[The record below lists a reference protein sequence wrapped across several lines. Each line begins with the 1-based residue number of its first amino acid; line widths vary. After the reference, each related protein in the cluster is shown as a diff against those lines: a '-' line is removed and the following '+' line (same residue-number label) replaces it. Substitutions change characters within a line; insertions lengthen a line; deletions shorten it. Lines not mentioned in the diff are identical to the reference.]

1 MAEQVAVDVKTLLLE
16 SETFG
21 MEQAEQI
28 RAALN
33 ADPDDVTRSLRE
45 AVAQL
50 QERVDDQQNATAT
63 ATRVRLGVAEYFLSR
78 NAKAVEHLEGG
89 ESEVAAFYRGRA
101 LLAQRKFD
109 EAEAAFKQAAK
120 AGADEAACTLQRAE
134 ALRGSGKLNDAQKL
148 LEQVESAA
156 GETAEFLYQKGCY
169 LQADGDDAAARE
181 LFERAVATDG
191 DHVGAVFALAYANDM
206 LGNDEEAIDLYER
219 ATKLRPLHVGAL
231 LNLGVLYEDTHRYD
245 RAADCYRR
253 ILQVYPNHP
262 RARLFLKDTEASH
275 DMYYDEEAERR
286 HDRLSQ
292 ILEIPVTDFE
302 LSVRSRNCLKRI
314 HVRTLGDLTQAT
326 EQDLLGSK
334 NFGETSL
341 QEIKDMMASKGLR
354 LGQALEEPGFGRL
367 GRRTEELTPQEQ
379 ATMARPISD
388 LGLSVRA
395 RKCMTKLD
403 INTVGDLIQRTGDE
417 LLECKNFG
425 VTSLNEVREK
435 LDALGLKLRGE

>member
-1 MAEQVAVDVKTLLLE
+1 MVEQLAVDVKGLLLE
-16 SETFG
+16 REHFG
-21 MEQAEQI
+21 LEEAEQI
-28 RAALN
+28 RRALN
-33 ADPDDVTRSLRE
+33 ESPEEVTRSLRE
-45 AVAQL
+45 ATAQL
-50 QERVDDQQNATAT
+50 EERLGEPQTAT
-63 ATRVRLGVAEYFLSR
+63 AARVRLGVAEYLLSR
-78 NAKAVEHLEGG
+78 NSKAVEHLRGC
-89 ESEVAAFYRGRA
+89 ESDAAAALYCGRA
-101 LLAQRKFD
+101 LLAQRQFD
-109 EAEAAFKQAAK
+109 EAEAAFRQAAK
-120 AGADEAACTLQRAE
+120 CGADETACALGRVE
-134 ALRGSGKLNDAQKL
+134 ALRRARKLNDAEKL
-148 LEQVESAA
+148 LADIEADA
-156 GETAEFLYQKGCY
+156 GETAEFLFQKGSR
-169 LQADGDDAAARE
+169 LQVGGDDAAARE
-181 LFERAVATDG
+181 LFERAVAVDG
-191 DHVGAVFALAYANDM
+191 THVGALFALGYANDL
-206 LGNDEEAIDLYER
+206 LGNDEAAIDLYAR
-219 ATKLRPLHVGAL
+219 ATRLRPLHVGAL

-314 HVRTLGDLTQAT
+314 NVRTLGDLTQAT

-341 QEIKDMMASKGLR
+341 QEIKDMMSSKGLR
-354 LGQALEEPGFGRL
+354 LGQALEDPSFGRL

-395 RKCMTKLD
+395 RKCMTKLN
-403 INTVGDLIQRTGDE
+403 INTVGELIQRTGDE

-435 LDALGLKLRGE
+435 LEALGLKLRGE